1 MDKYIATESGRFIH
15 IYSQSY
21 KLMISMTI
29 TKTPKYIENLGFQL
43 NHQNGTSVLSP
54 IFHKIFTNDIKNQNL
69 PASIITQKEL
79 TFLKNTNDT

>member
-1 MDKYIATESGRFIH
+1 MDKYIEPESGRFMH

-43 NHQNGTSVLSP
+43 NHQNGTSILSS

-69 PASIITQKEL
+69 PASIITQKRTDLFKEY
-79 TFLKNTNDT
+79 K